1 MVLIGLNE
9 TDMEERF
16 SATTFVAVFTSLVI
30 LASQYIEQDAMRVHS
45 TMTLQ
50 ASTAPTIAHFAIKA
64 NSGFSAGN

>member
-1 MVLIGLNE
+1 MVLIGLIE

-30 LASQYIEQDAMRVHS
+30 LAMQYTEQDAMRIHS

-50 ASTAPTIAHFAIKA
+50 TTPTIAHIADKVNA
-64 NSGFSAGN
+64 SDFSAGN

>member
-1 MVLIGLNE
+1 MVLVGLNE

-45 TMTLQ
+45 TMTLP
-50 ASTAPTIAHFAIKA
+50 TTPTIAQVANKA
-64 NSGFSAGN
+64 NNGFSAGN